1 MRVTV
6 KFFAIL
12 RDRAGISERIL
23 ELPEGSTAEAATRLL
38 LEIYPKLGEH
48 LPKSALAVNRAY
60 GPRDTVLHDEDE
72 LALIPPVSGG

>member
-12 RDRAGISERIL
+12 RERAGISERVL
-23 ELPEGSTAEAATRLL
+23 ELPEGSTVETATRILV
-38 LEIYPKLGEH
+38 ETYPALGEH
-48 LPKSALAVNRAY
+48 LPKSATAVNRAY
-60 GPRDTVLHDEDE
+60 GPRDAVLQNGDE